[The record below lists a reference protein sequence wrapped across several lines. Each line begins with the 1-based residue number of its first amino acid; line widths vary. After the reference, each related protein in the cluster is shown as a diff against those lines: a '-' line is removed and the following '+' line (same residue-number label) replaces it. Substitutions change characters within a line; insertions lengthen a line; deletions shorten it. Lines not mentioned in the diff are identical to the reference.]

1 MSLGV
6 NGHKSVEFGKEDYI
20 FSQAVL
26 NLLLRRH
33 FEFSDWS
40 LINVSKVQHQI
51 VYRLEDKMFDI
62 CNFFLEPE
70 EQVLWDLR

>member
-26 NLLLRRH
+26 YLLLRRH
-33 FEFSDWS
+33 FEFSD
-40 LINVSKVQHQI
+40 
-51 VYRLEDKMFDI
+51 
-62 CNFFLEPE
+62 
-70 EQVLWDLR
+70 